1 MIIIIILKK
10 KLLRKCSFILIN
22 TDVFFFFLFFF
33 LISIEQIDLVFL
45 SRLSSA
51 SGKSIRFVFLF
62 VFVIVVDV
70 LAKKTWP
77 EVFSFSFFLFFPVKW
92 YGANLALFFLRVNF
106 YIDYIV
112 NNKIYE
118 K

>member
-10 KLLRKCSFILIN
+10 KKLIRKCSFILIN
-22 TDVFFFFLFFF
+22 TDVFFFLLFFF

-77 EVFSFSFFLFFPVKW
+77 EVFSFSFFLFFSS
-92 YGANLALFFLRVNF
+92 
-106 YIDYIV
+106 
-112 NNKIYE
+112 
-118 K
+118 

>member
-1 MIIIIILKK
+1 M
-10 KLLRKCSFILIN
+10 
-22 TDVFFFFLFFF
+22 
-33 LISIEQIDLVFL
+33 EQIDLVFL

-51 SGKSIRFVFLF
+51 SGKSIRFGFFLF

-70 LAKKTWP
+70 LGKKTWP
-77 EVFSFSFFLFFPVKW
+77 EVFSFSFFLFFFSPVKW
-92 YGANLALFFLRVNF
+92 YGANLALFFLGVNF